1 MRITTKLYFLLCL
14 ICFLSSALQAQEVV
28 TTSGGYGSSSSAKVT
43 WTIGEPVTET
53 VTGTNSILTQGFNQG
68 DLIITIIKDPELSGL
83 NIKAYP
89 NPASDHLKISVGNS
103 ELDYL
108 DYILFDIRGQVIKK
122 NKLKGVQSE
131 IPMGNLA
138 PSTYFLKIYK
148 NNTEIAIFKI
158 IKNK

>member
-1 MRITTKLYFLLCL
+1 MKFTTKHLALLCL
-14 ICFLSSALQAQEVV
+14 ICFLSSVLKAQEVI
-28 TTSGGYGSSSSAKVT
+28 TTSGGYGSSASAKVT

-68 DLIITIIKDPELSGL
+68 DLILTIIKDPELSGL
-83 NIKAYP
+83 SIKVYP
-89 NPASDHLKISVGNS
+89 NPATDNLKVSVYDS

-108 DYILFDIRGQVIKK
+108 DYILFDIKGQIIQK
-122 NKLKGVQSE
+122 NKLNGVQSD

-148 NNTEIAIFKI
+148 NNTEITIFKI

>member
-1 MRITTKLYFLLCL
+1 MKITAKHLSILCL
-14 ICFLSSALQAQEVV
+14 ICFLPSVIQAQEIV
-28 TTSGGYGSSSSAKVT
+28 TTSGGYGSSTSAKVT

-53 VTGTNSILTQGFNQG
+53 VAGTNSILTQGFNQG

-83 NIKAYP
+83 DIKAYP
-89 NPASDHLKISVGNS
+89 NPVSDNLKISVGDS

-108 DYILFDIRGQVIKK
+108 DYILFDIRGQIIQK
-122 NKLKGVQSE
+122 NKFAGAESE
-131 IPMGNLA
+131 ISIGKLA

-158 IKNK
+158 IKN